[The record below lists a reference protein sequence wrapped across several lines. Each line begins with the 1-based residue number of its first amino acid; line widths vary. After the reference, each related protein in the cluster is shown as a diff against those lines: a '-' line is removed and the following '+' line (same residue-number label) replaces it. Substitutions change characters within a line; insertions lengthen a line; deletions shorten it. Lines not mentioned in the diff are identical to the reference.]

1 MYRIEMLLGKVELGF
16 FQKVRIEIFGSCPV
30 GMIQK
35 ENWSETTAIYA
46 FKCGTNFKEHGYVT
60 NYPYGHDNNL
70 ECPICMKKRL
80 NEFSKP

>member
-1 MYRIEMLLGKVELGF
+1 MYRIEMLLGKVELEF
-16 FQKVRIEIFGSCPV
+16 LQKVRIAIFGSCPV

-35 ENWSETTAIYA
+35 KDWDAPAPIYA

-60 NYPYGHDNNL
+60 NVPYGHDNNL

-80 NEFSKP
+80 NES